1 MTDSHLPRH
10 RARVSTV
17 TEPRVQPVP
26 KHAGPYV
33 SEARTFLAAVKTP
46 TVDDI
51 RDWFT
56 LPAGIV
62 R

>member
-1 MTDSHLPRH
+1 MTDTHLPRH
-10 RARVSTV
+10 RARVSTR
-17 TEPRVQPVP
+17 TEPRVQPVR
-26 KHAGPYV
+26 KHVGPYM

-46 TVDDI
+46 GIDDI

>member
-1 MTDSHLPRH
+1 MTDVYRPRH
-10 RARVSTV
+10 RARVSTR
-17 TEPRVQPVP
+17 TEPRPQPVP

-33 SEARTFLAAVKTP
+33 HEGRTFLNAVKSP